1 MSKAHDIT
9 PAKFRC
15 GDVSPACPSI
25 HETEA
30 GDIVLVGQHVSRGEL
45 TNMEI
50 GASQGE
56 GAIRLSRG
64 FLEAF
69 FMEFA
74 AKQLTKAQV

>member
-15 GDVSPACPSI
+15 LLSQQCPSV

-30 GDIVLVGQHVSRGEL
+30 GDFILVGQHVSRGEL

-50 GASQGE
+50 GASQGD
-56 GAIRLSRG
+56 GAIRLSHG

-69 FMEFA
+69 FMEYA
-74 AKQLTKAQV
+74 AKQLANAK

>member
-15 GDVSPACPSI
+15 GMVQTCPSV

-45 TNMEI
+45 TNMEVSA
-50 GASQGE
+50 GQGE

>member
-15 GDVSPACPSI
+15 GDMDALCPSI
-25 HETEA
+25 HETEN
-30 GDIVLVGQHVSRGEL
+30 GIILIGQHVSRGEL

-56 GAIRLSRG
+56 GAIRLSRE
-64 FLEAF
+64 FLDAF

-74 AKQLTKAQV
+74 AKQLANAK

>member
-15 GDVSPACPSI
+15 GLAQCPSV

-30 GDIVLVGQHVSRGEL
+30 GDIILIGQHVSHGEL

-56 GAIRLSRG
+56 GAIRLSRE
-64 FLEAF
+64 FLDAF

-74 AKQLTKAQV
+74 AKQLANAK

>member
-15 GDVSPACPSI
+15 MASLQCPSI

-45 TNMEI
+45 KNMEI
-50 GASQGE
+50 INAGSGE
-56 GAIRLSRG
+56 GAIRLSRE
-64 FLEAF
+64 FIDAY
-69 FMEFA
+69 FMEYA
-74 AKQLTKAQV
+74 AKKLAGAS

>member
-15 GDVSPACPSI
+15 GLGQCPSI
-25 HETEA
+25 HETEN
-30 GDIVLVGQHVSRGEL
+30 GIILIGQHVSRGEL

-69 FMEFA
+69 FMEYA
-74 AKQLTKAQV
+74 AKLLTNTK